1 MPQQLLHNFDVL
13 SVGFEESCEG
23 APEGVPGDP
32 LGYAEPLDHRLD
44 VIAHDGLQP

>member
-1 MPQQLLHNFDVL
+1 
-13 SVGFEESCEG
+13 
-23 APEGVPGDP
+23 VPGDP